1 MSELQIQSEHVRSGG
16 QWSGR
21 QQQHG
26 HRAHCPGVVEIF
38 FSFGRIS
45 TCLRTVGVGGF
56 FAPSDIQCRDEQ
68 CEGGVSA
75 KRGVGGMGGG
85 TWV

>member
-1 MSELQIQSEHVRSGG
+1 M
-16 QWSGR
+16 
-21 QQQHG
+21 
-26 HRAHCPGVVEIF
+26 
-38 FSFGRIS
+38 
-45 TCLRTVGVGGF
+45 GGF

-85 TWV
+85 SMSLITWSGDRLFNRYARKCYCC

>member
-1 MSELQIQSEHVRSGG
+1 M
-16 QWSGR
+16 
-21 QQQHG
+21 
-26 HRAHCPGVVEIF
+26 
-38 FSFGRIS
+38 
-45 TCLRTVGVGGF
+45 GGF

-85 TWV
+85 YMSLITRSGDRLFNRYARKCYCC